1 MADLQVTKELLVLN
15 NVSVCYG
22 KTAVLENISLS
33 LQRGEIGCLLG
44 SSGTGKSTLLRAIA
58 GFEALSSGMIALN
71 NKILSTDNLSGLSS
85 VSVPTHQRGI
95 GMVFQDHALFP
106 HMNVADNL
114 AFGLRAQK
122 KEQKAAR
129 VHELLAMIG
138 LDDFGKRLPHELS
151 GGQQQRVALARALA
165 PQPELILLDEPF
177 ASLDAELRQRL
188 AMDVRALLKR
198 NNTAA
203 LLVTHDQQEAFAM
216 ADRVGLLAN
225 KNLQQ
230 WASPYALYHEPA
242 NRTVAEF
249 VGEGVILPATVI
261 SEHCLHLSLGEFCR
275 LHNLPESSGEI
286 VDVLVR
292 PDDVVHD
299 DASPAKARI
308 VSKQFRGADF
318 LYTLQLD
325 DGAQVLSLV
334 PSHHDHQIGE
344 AMGIRVVFDHLIA
357 FRAQR

>member
-1 MADLQVTKELLVLN
+1 MTDLLEKNDLLILDA
-15 NVSVCYG
+15 VSVSYE
-22 KTAVLENISLS
+22 KTVVLENISLS

-58 GFEALSSGMIALN
+58 GFESLTSGKVLLNGKTLSAS
-71 NKILSTDNLSGLSS
+71 D

-106 HMNVADNL
+106 HMNVADNI
-114 AFGLRAQK
+114 AFGLRAK
-122 KEQKAAR
+122 NKEQKTAR
-129 VHELLAMIG
+129 VNELLAMIG
-138 LDDFGKRLPHELS
+138 LDGFAARFPHELS

-216 ADRVGLLAN
+216 ADRVGLLAD
-225 KNLQQ
+225 KHLQQ

-242 NRTVAEF
+242 NRAVAEF

-261 SEHCLHLSLGEFCR
+261 SEHCLHLSLGDFCR
-275 LHNLPESSGEI
+275 LHNLPNGSGQI

-292 PDDVVHD
+292 PDDVIHD
-299 DASPAKARI
+299 DASPVKARI

-344 AMGIRVVFDHLIA
+344 AMGIRVAFDHLIA
-357 FRAQR
+357 FGSQAQHRQ

>member
-1 MADLQVTKELLVLN
+1 MSDLLLKKDLLVLD
-15 NVSVCYG
+15 NVSISYG
-22 KTAVLENISLS
+22 KTVVLENLSLT

-58 GFEALSSGMIALN
+58 GFESLASGAIILNKKTLSAIN
-71 NKILSTDNLSGLSS
+71 

-106 HMNVADNL
+106 HMNVADNI
-114 AFGLRAQK
+114 AFGLRAHN
-122 KEQKAAR
+122 KEQKTAR
-129 VHELLAMIG
+129 VNELLSMIG
-138 LDDFGKRLPHELS
+138 LEGYSARFPHELS

-188 AMDVRALLKR
+188 AMDVRALLKS

-216 ADRVGLLAN
+216 ADRVGLLAD
-225 KNLQQ
+225 KHLQQ
-230 WASPYALYHEPA
+230 WASPYALYHEPV

-275 LHNLPESSGEI
+275 LHNLPEDSGKI

-299 DASPAKARI
+299 DASPVKARI

-325 DGAQVLSLV
+325 DGTQVLSLV

-344 AMGIRVVFDHLIA
+344 AMGIRVAFDHLIA
-357 FRAQR
+357 FGAQH

>member
-44 SSGTGKSTLLRAIA
+44 SSGTGKSTLLRTIA

-106 HMNVADNL
+106 HMNVADNI

-188 AMDVRALLKR
+188 AMDVRALLKLH
-198 NNTAA
+198 NTAA
-203 LLVTHDQQEAFAM
+203 LLVTHDQREAFAM
-216 ADRVGLLAN
+216 ADRVGLLADSR
-225 KNLQQ
+225 LQQ
-230 WASPYALYHEPA
+230 WATPYALYHEPA
-242 NRTVAEF
+242 NRAVAEF
-249 VGEGVILPATVI
+249 VGEGVFLPAALL
-261 SEHCLHLSLGEFCR
+261 SERCLHMSLGEFCR
-275 LHNLPESSGEI
+275 LHDFPTANSGR

-299 DASPAKARI
+299 DDSAVRALV

-325 DGAQVLSLV
+325 DGSQVLSLV
-334 PSHHDHQIGE
+334 PSHHDHSIGE
-344 AMGIRVVFDHLIA
+344 LIGIRVEFDHLIA
-357 FRAQR
+357 FA

>member
-1 MADLQVTKELLVLN
+1 MTDLLIID
-15 NVSVCYG
+15 NVSVSYG
-22 KTAVLENISLS
+22 KIAVLENLSLS
-33 LQRGEIGCLLG
+33 LRRGEIGCLLG

-58 GFEALSSGMIALN
+58 GFESLASGTVMLN
-71 NKILSTDNLSGLSS
+71 KKILAGHE
-85 VSVPTHQRGI
+85 VFVPTHQRGI

-106 HMNVADNL
+106 HMNVAGNI
-114 AFGLRAQK
+114 AFGLRSQN
-122 KEQKAAR
+122 KEQKTAR
-129 VHELLAMIG
+129 VNELLAMIG
-138 LDDFGKRLPHELS
+138 LEDFAARFPHELS

-188 AMDVRALLKR
+188 AMDVRALFKR
-198 NNTAA
+198 TNTAA
-203 LLVTHDQQEAFAM
+203 LLVMHDQQEAFAM
-216 ADRVGLLAN
+216 ADRVGLLAD
-225 KNLQQ
+225 KHLQQ

-242 NRTVAEF
+242 NRTVADF

-261 SEHCLHLSLGEFCR
+261 SEHCLHLSLGDFCR

-292 PDDVVHD
+292 PDDVIHD

-325 DGAQVLSLV
+325 DGTQVLSLV

-357 FRAQR
+357 FGSHR

>member
-1 MADLQVTKELLVLN
+1 MSDLLVLD
-15 NVSVCYG
+15 NVSVSYE
-22 KTAVLENISLS
+22 KTAVLENLSLS

-58 GFEALSSGMIALN
+58 GFETLASGVVTLN
-71 NKILSTDNLSGLSS
+71 EKILSGNGF
-85 VSVPTHQRGI
+85 SVPTHQRGI

-106 HMNVADNL
+106 HMNAADNI
-114 AFGLRAQK
+114 AFGLRAQN
-122 KEQKAAR
+122 KEQKIAR
-129 VHELLAMIG
+129 VNELLAMIG
-138 LDDFGKRLPHELS
+138 LEDCAARFPHELS

-216 ADRVGLLAN
+216 ADRVGLLAD
-225 KNLQQ
+225 KHLQQ
-230 WASPYALYHEPA
+230 WASPYALYHEPT

-261 SEHCLHLSLGEFCR
+261 SEHCLHLSLGDFCR
-275 LHNLPESSGEI
+275 LHNLPQGNA

-292 PDDVVHD
+292 PDDVIHD

-308 VSKQFRGADF
+308 VNKQFRGADF

-325 DGAQVLSLV
+325 DGTQVLSLV

-344 AMGIRVVFDHLIA
+344 AMGIRVEFDHLIT
-357 FRAQR
+357 FGSHR